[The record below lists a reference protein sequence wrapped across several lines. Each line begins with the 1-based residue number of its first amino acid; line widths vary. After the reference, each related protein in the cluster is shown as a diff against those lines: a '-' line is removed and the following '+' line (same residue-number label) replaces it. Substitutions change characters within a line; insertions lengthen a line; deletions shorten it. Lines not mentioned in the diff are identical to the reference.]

1 MKTKF
6 LLTLCIA
13 VFTANNVFSAE
24 SKTISG
30 VPYEEIS
37 ISGGDTTLSEKILKE
52 LKVIRYHAEK
62 TDQLREEAKKRHEQR
77 SSHQPDQSKE
87 GDTSI
92 VSAEYEVLSEIEY
105 HTKGDNIKDGW
116 NLYGWVAFGI
126 ALVSLVFSII
136 TYRAQK
142 KVEEQ
147 TKNASLEVQCGVLD
161 DLYRHLYRNLICTC
175 AIIYKFRGING
186 VKSTEE
192 YPSEVNLQKLTTLPE
207 DVILPI
213 DIKDDDIYS
222 HMHEM
227 KKLLK
232 NYNMEIDI
240 ASKHF
245 ACKEIKDKHLK
256 NDYDNLLF
264 KPLFLIENT
273 FRLWDKFKKHNK
285 ALKPHKHEYA
295 LYKFVLEH
303 FSKLDF
309 AKINNSAT
317 QEYLKKTDDRFNER
331 NSFNSL
337 FDCLVSIEDIE
348 ENSIQRSLDKFCK
361 SLSDQ
366 SPYIG
371 KDMQISKEKFN
382 DYLNSL
388 NCENVKDLIKKKREG
403 CNEKLEELKPLF
415 EQYFELFNKDEWM
428 LDELLFHILRID
440 IALEIPKIG
449 MINYH

>member
-6 LLTLCIA
+6 LLALCIA
-13 VFTANNVFSAE
+13 MLTANNVFPEENRTVSE
-24 SKTISG
+24 TTYGKISTFG
-30 VPYEEIS
+30 D
-37 ISGGDTTLSEKILKE
+37 DTTLSAKILKE
-52 LKVIRYHAEK
+52 LEVIRFHAEK

-77 SSHQPDQSKE
+77 NSHQLDQNKE
-87 GDTSI
+87 SDTSI
-92 VSAEYEVLSEIEY
+92 ISAEYEVLSEIEY

-116 NLYGWVAFGI
+116 NLYGWVAFAI

-175 AIIYKFRGING
+175 AILYKFRGING

-192 YPSEVNLQKLTTLPE
+192 YPSEANLQKLTTLPE

-273 FRLWDKFKKHNK
+273 FRLWDEFKKHNK
-285 ALKPHKHEYA
+285 ALDTHKHEYA
-295 LYKFVLEH
+295 IYKFILEH
-303 FSKLDF
+303 FAKLDF
-309 AKINNSAT
+309 TKINNSAT
-317 QEYLKKTDDRFNER
+317 LEYLKETDAGFNER
-331 NSFNSL
+331 SSEKSL
-337 FDCLVSIEDIE
+337 FDCLISIEGIE
-348 ENSIQRSLDKFCK
+348 ENSIQRGLDRFRK
-361 SLSDQ
+361 SLSEQ
-366 SPYIG
+366 NPYID
-371 KDMQISKEKFN
+371 KEMKISKEKFN
-382 DYLNSL
+382 AYLKSH
-388 NCENVKDLIKKKREG
+388 NCGNVKELMDKKQKESNG
-403 CNEKLEELKPLF
+403 VSENFTPLLG
-415 EQYFELFNKDEWM
+415 QYLELFKKDEWM